1 MVTFGEVLETSR
13 ENWRT
18 LLLVSLLLVSA
29 LTLFIPSATNEGP
42 TNLNYGLELDGGT
55 RVRAPFVGMTAD
67 VGEFGGANETDIEA
81 TVAEQLELERR
92 DVQARPGLGV
102 VEVYS
107 DEPSREAVAAAL
119 REAGVD
125 ATAGDVRDGV
135 AEPTRETTQSV
146 IEDKIREEPSI
157 TGGRVQ
163 LTQTPGGEYFVLI
176 EVPNANRSQ
185 VLELVQT
192 RGLVSVT
199 AVYPGEA
206 AGAATPSPT
215 PTPAPNESTPTPT
228 ATPAAETNGSLNG
241 SGADREFTAPE
252 GYEAEILFTQEDLQ
266 AVSRAIEDQG
276 GDTYVRVTLTSEAG
290 QRFVRQTTTNGF
302 TGPGVDNCRFQVNE
316 SDPGYC
322 LVTVR
327 DGQATYAASMGP
339 DLATGIENGD
349 FAQTN
354 TFIMLTTNLSEARDL
369 RVDLQAGALPTD
381 LDIEDQG
388 TVFFIQPSLAE
399 RFKLFSLVTGII
411 SALAVSLVVF
421 GRYRDVRVAGP
432 MLVTALSEVFIL
444 LGFAAAISLPLDLG
458 HIAGFIAVIG
468 TGVDDLIIIA
478 DEVMAEGDVRTR
490 RVFQSRFRK
499 AFWVIGAAA
508 VTTIIAMSPLTVLSL
523 GDLSGFAIITI
534 VGVLIGVLVTRPAY
548 GDILRRLVTGE
559 N

>member
-29 LTLFIPSATNEGP
+29 LTLFIPSTTSEGP

-67 VGEFGGANETDIEA
+67 VGEFGDANETGIEA
-81 TVAEQLELERR
+81 TVSEELDLDRR

-135 AEPTRETTQSV
+135 AEPTRETTKSV
-146 IEDKIREEPSI
+146 IEDKIREEPEI

-163 LTQTPGGEYFVLI
+163 LTQTPGGDHFVLI

-199 AVYPGEA
+199 GVYPSDA
-206 AGAATPSPT
+206 AGASTPT
-215 PTPAPNESTPTPT
+215 PTPTPTPGESTPTP
-228 ATPAAETNGSLNG
+228 TPAAETNGSLNG
-241 SGADREFTAPE
+241 SDAGGEFTAPP

-266 AVSRAIEDQG
+266 AVSRAIEDQRG
-276 GDTYVRVTLTSEAG
+276 RTYVRVSLTPEAG
-290 QRFVRQTTTNGF
+290 QRFVEETTTNGF
-302 TGPGVDNCRFQVNE
+302 TGPGVDNCRYQVNE

-327 DGQATYAASMGP
+327 DGTATYAASMGP
-339 DLATGIENGD
+339 DLAEGIESGD

-354 TFIMLTTNLSEARDL
+354 TFIMLTTNISEARDL
-369 RVDLQAGALPTD
+369 RVDLQAGALPTS
-381 LDIEDQG
+381 LDIEGQG
-388 TVFFIQPSLAE
+388 TVFYIQPSLAE

-411 SALAVSLVVF
+411 SALAVALVVL
-421 GRYRDVRVAGP
+421 GRYRDLRVAAP
-432 MLVTALSEVFIL
+432 MTLTALSEVFIL

-548 GDILRRLVTGE
+548 GDILRQLVTGE
-559 N
+559 K